1 MAASGMYHMNESIR
15 TEEPAPPRIRVL
27 RYYRYALWLILA
39 VLFALDIV
47 TTSFSLQQGF
57 FEKNPFMIPFA
68 DNPLLHGIVKIGAFI
83 FLVIVIETAVR
94 FIREKRWENEPFW
107 IRVNYV
113 TLYGL
118 ILFALVWLIWI
129 YFFVLINNIAI
140 IS

>member
-1 MAASGMYHMNESIR
+1 MHETGR
-15 TEEPAPPRIRVL
+15 TEELAPPIRVL

>member
-1 MAASGMYHMNESIR
+1 MCIR
-15 TEEPAPPRIRVL
+15 DR
-27 RYYRYALWLILA
+27 
-39 VLFALDIV
+39 
-47 TTSFSLQQGF
+47 
-57 FEKNPFMIPFA
+57 
-68 DNPLLHGIVKIGAFI
+68 
-83 FLVIVIETAVR
+83 
-94 FIREKRWENEPFW
+94 

>member
-1 MAASGMYHMNESIR
+1 MYHMNESIR

>member
-1 MAASGMYHMNESIR
+1 MNESIR

-57 FEKNPFMIPFA
+57 FEKNPFMVPFA

-94 FIREKRWENEPFW
+94 FIREKRWEKEPFW